1 MFRFFILLH
10 QISLFPNLEI
20 HVSTNYYQVPT
31 KVDEVSKARGVFLDI
46 SKAFDKVWHKW
57 FSFKLKEKG
66 ITGDLLQILSEFFNN
81 NK

>member
-1 MFRFFILLH
+1 MLSICGKVFERLIFNEMFRFFILLN

-46 SKAFDKVWHKW
+46 SKAFDKV
-57 FSFKLKEKG
+57 
-66 ITGDLLQILSEFFNN
+66 
-81 NK
+81 